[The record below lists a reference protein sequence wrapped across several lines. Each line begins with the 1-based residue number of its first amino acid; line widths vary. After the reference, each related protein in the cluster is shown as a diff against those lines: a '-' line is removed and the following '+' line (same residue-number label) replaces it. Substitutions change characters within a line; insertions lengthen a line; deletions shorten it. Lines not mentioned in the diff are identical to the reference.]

1 MHDDQQ
7 SEEHVVTG
15 TESPDGSDDPLL
27 QGSALVTLG
36 FLVIANISSLL
47 DRSIMALLIEPIKA
61 DLDIN
66 DVQFGLLHGLA
77 FALLYSVMGVPMGLL
92 VDRFKRTRIVAAAVA
107 LWSVAT
113 ALCGAAQNFASMFL
127 ARIGVGIGEAG
138 LNPAAYSIL
147 SDCFPRRYLARA
159 VGAFMV
165 ATYMGVGLSY
175 VLGGLL
181 LSAIDGAPYVDFPL
195 LGEVRS
201 WQAVFYLAAFPGLLI
216 ATGFLVL
223 PEPQRRGKTS
233 RALSREG
240 YSVDGGGLSAF
251 LRLNKQ
257 TLFFHFFGFVGAV
270 AFANG
275 LLLWTPTMLGEKFSM
290 SMGQIGLEFGLL
302 LVAFGGAGPYIG
314 GWLADR
320 LGSRGMACAPVKTAL
335 FFAVAALALVFFLPV
350 LDSKAAMYSVLGVLI
365 LVIGAQT
372 ALAITAL
379 QLVTPSDLRG
389 QVSAIFLLVIN
400 IAGIGFGPVLVP
412 LLIALLGESA
422 DSMVFSITVLGVL
435 AFGVGAISVFYGLH
449 AYGESDRR
457 MDFQ

>member
-1 MHDDQQ
+1 MSSTDSQAGSGDPWLAR
-7 SEEHVVTG
+7 TG
-15 TESPDGSDDPLL
+15 LM
-27 QGSALVTLG
+27 TLG
-36 FLVIANISSLL
+36 FLIVANISSLL
-47 DRSIMALLIEPIKA
+47 DRSIMALLVGPIKA

-92 VDRFKRTRIVAAAVA
+92 VDRFRRTRIVAAAVA

-113 ALCGAAQNFASMFL
+113 GLCGAAQSFPSMFL
-127 ARIGVGIGEAG
+127 ARVGVGIGEAG

-165 ATYMGVGLSY
+165 ATYLGVGLSY

-181 LSAIDGAPYVDFPL
+181 LTAIDGAPYVDFPL

-201 WQAVFYLAAFPGLLI
+201 WQAVFYLAALPGLLI
-216 ATGFLVL
+216 ATGFLFL
-223 PEPQRRGKTS
+223 PEPHRRGKTS

-240 YSVDGGGLSAF
+240 NSATGGGLKAF
-251 LRLNKQ
+251 FLLNKQ

-275 LLLWTPTMLGEKFSM
+275 LLLWTPTMLEQKFSM
-290 SMGQIGLEFGLL
+290 PMGQIGLEFGLL
-302 LVAFGGAGPYIG
+302 LVAFGGAGPYLG

-320 LGSRGMACAPVKTAL
+320 LDSRGMASAPMKTAL
-335 FFAVAALALVFFLPV
+335 LFAVTALSLVLFLPL
-350 LDSKAAMYSVLGVLI
+350 LDSKTVMYGVLGFLI
-365 LVIGAQT
+365 LVMGAQT

-412 LLIALLGESA
+412 L
-422 DSMVFSITVLGVL
+422 
-435 AFGVGAISVFYGLH
+435 
-449 AYGESDRR
+449 
-457 MDFQ
+457 

>member
-1 MHDDQQ
+1 MKNNDPKSWFLSSTDSQAG
-7 SEEHVVTG
+7 SGDPWLARTG
-15 TESPDGSDDPLL
+15 LM
-27 QGSALVTLG
+27 TLG
-36 FLVIANISSLL
+36 FLIVANISSLL
-47 DRSIMALLIEPIKA
+47 DRSIMALLVGPIKA

-92 VDRFKRTRIVAAAVA
+92 VDRFRRTRIVAAAVA

-113 ALCGAAQNFASMFL
+113 GLCGAAQSFPSMFL
-127 ARIGVGIGEAG
+127 ARVGVGIGEAG

-165 ATYMGVGLSY
+165 ATYLGVGLSY

-181 LSAIDGAPYVDFPL
+181 LTAIDGAPYVDFPL

-201 WQAVFYLAAFPGLLI
+201 WQAVFYLAALPGLLI
-216 ATGFLVL
+216 ATGFLFL
-223 PEPQRRGKTS
+223 PEPHRRGKTS

-240 YSVDGGGLSAF
+240 NSATGGGLKAF
-251 LRLNKQ
+251 FLLNKQ

-275 LLLWTPTMLGEKFSM
+275 LLLWTPTMLEQKFSM
-290 SMGQIGLEFGLL
+290 PMGQIGLEFGLL
-302 LVAFGGAGPYIG
+302 LVAFGGAGPYLG

-320 LGSRGMACAPVKTAL
+320 LDSRGMASAPMKTAL
-335 FFAVAALALVFFLPV
+335 LFAVTALSLVLFLPL
-350 LDSKAAMYSVLGVLI
+350 LDSKTVMYGVLGFLI
-365 LVIGAQT
+365 LVMGAQT

-412 LLIALLGESA
+412 LLMPLLGESA
-422 DSMVFSITVLGVL
+422 DSMVLSVTVLGVL
-435 AFGVGAISVFYGLH
+435 AFGVGAVSLFNGLQ

-457 MDFQ
+457 MGFQ